1 MRKFALV
8 ALLALTAAWVVRPF
22 AFAADP
28 TLPSSPGAV
37 PKVASKPVPLGPAA
51 PSLEIGAAEEFDVV
65 SETIGTLTG
74 AYLNQAY
81 LSIGILGDAVGAE
94 VYEPAEAHEL
104 LSVHLE
110 LAEQAEQQLT
120 ALAKS
125 PDLEPSD
132 AAGVLQLAKI
142 ATLIRQQGLTL
153 QAVWAGDE
161 SKIAVWE
168 KLRDDTAN
176 EIEKFF
182 GEEEAT
188 N

>member
-8 ALLALTAAWVVRPF
+8 ALF
-22 AFAADP
+22 AFAAAWIARPFAWAADP
-28 TLPSSPGAV
+28 VAPQGAV
-37 PKVASKPVPLGPAA
+37 PKVASKPAPLGPAA
-51 PSLEIGAAEEFDVV
+51 PTLDAAAEEIDVA
-65 SETIGTLTG
+65 SETIGTLSG

-94 VYEPAEAHEL
+94 VYEPAEAREL
-104 LSVHLE
+104 LNVHLE
-110 LAEQAEQQLT
+110 LAEQAEAQLT

-125 PDLEPSD
+125 PDLETSD
-132 AAGVLQLAKI
+132 AEGVLQLAKI
-142 ATLIRQQGLTL
+142 AGLIRQQGLVL

-161 SKIAVWE
+161 SRIPIWE

-182 GEEEAT
+182 GEDEAT